1 MSARASKAIDG
12 DPKTAWSSDFG
23 DVTGSWLQF
32 GFASPVTFD
41 HLDLQVV
48 ADGRHSVPTQ
58 LTLQPA
64 GGAPVT
70 VAVPPVTD
78 TATPGGTVTVP
89 LRFAPITTDQL
100 RVTVSAVRPEQTIE
114 YFSRSPLELP
124 VSIAE
129 VGIPGVHAAAPPA
142 AFTGACRT
150 DLLTVD
156 GKPVGVQFAGDT
168 TTAEQ
173 RGTLDVSLCGP
184 DASAGVGLGEGEH
197 VLVAKPGR
205 DSGIDLD
212 RMTLASAAGGAPR
225 ATPLLGS
232 TQPGPTV
239 KTVDSGPVS
248 YDLKVSNA
256 TSPFWLVLGQSHSD
270 GWEAKLSDGTSLGKP
285 TVVNGMANGWYVDP
299 KGHSDLAVHLEW
311 TPQKRVWI
319 GIILSAAGV
328 LLCLVLLFVR
338 RRRRSGATPARAAVD
353 DGPPTLR
360 SFRWRNGGSSAATRP
375 PTRWLVGTPIAM
387 GLVAAF
393 VATPGVGLFVAAAT
407 FVAALG
413 RRGRLLLRAMAVA
426 ALVVVVGYVVVQQIR
441 FGYPAQYDWPQRFLR
456 FEYVPWIA
464 VLLLV
469 ADVVLDYVP
478 GARDVPGPRAV

>member
-1 MSARASKAIDG
+1 MIRRRRGAPTSATSPARGSSSASRARS
-12 DPKTAWSSDFG
+12 PSTTSTCRWSWTA
-23 DVTGSWLQF
+23 VTPSRRN
-32 GFASPVTFD
+32 S
-41 HLDLQVV
+41 
-48 ADGRHSVPTQ
+48 
-58 LTLQPA
+58 TLEPE

-70 VAVPPVTD
+70 VPVPAIAD
-78 TATPGGTVTVP
+78 TATPDGTVTVP
-89 LRFAPITTDQL
+89 LQFAPITTSQL
-100 RVTVSAVRPEQTIE
+100 RVTVSAVRSEQTIE

-129 VGIPGVHAAAPPA
+129 VGIPGVHVPAPA
-142 AFTGACRT
+142 ATFTGACRT

-156 GKPVGVQFAGDT
+156 GKPVGVQFAGNT

-184 DASAGVGLGEGEH
+184 GANAGVELGDGEH
-197 VLVAKPGR
+197 VVIAKPGR

-212 RMTLASAAGGAPR
+212 RLALASAAGGAPR
-225 ATPLLGS
+225 TAPLLGG

-256 TSPFWLVLGQSHSD
+256 TGPFWLVLGQSHSD

-285 TVVNGMANGWYVDP
+285 TVVDGMANGWYVDP
-299 KGHSDLAVHLEW
+299 KGHGTLAVHLEW

-319 GIILSAAGV
+319 GIALSAAGV
-328 LLCLVLLFVR
+328 LLCLVLLFAR
-338 RRRRSGATPARAAVD
+338 RRRRSGAAAVRAATD

-360 SFRWRNGGSSAATRP
+360 SFRWRNGASTAATRP
-375 PTRWLVGTPIAM
+375 PTRWLVGTPVAV

-393 VATPGVGLFVAAAT
+393 VATPAVGLFVAAAT
-407 FVAALG
+407 LVGALS
-413 RRGRLLLRAMAVA
+413 RRGRVLLRVMAVA
-426 ALVVVVGYVVVQQIR
+426 ALVVVVGFVVVQQLR

-456 FEYVPWIA
+456 FEYVPWVA
-464 VLLLV
+464 GLLLV

-478 GARDVPGPRAV
+478 GASGAGRPRTT